1 MPSAITYHSIARF
14 TAYRV
19 ANAYLLNS
27 VLMALQSSMKGLT
40 HQVSEAAA
48 SDKFEEA
55 NALQAEL
62 DSSTEEAN
70 ALAAEHSFTPD
81 DMQDLAVAPTHPAEQ
96 SLPEQPESASS
107 LGAKV
112 EAQANGNK
120 PHVAM
125 ADDPS
130 GGRKTQDSQD
140 LSNALSRE
148 GVTDYEDEESVD
160 VDAGYSS
167 SVVSASHAA
176 TDGSRSV
183 QSARTVL
190 DRMPEFNMDDAVSF
204 RCLLEQ
210 TLHPACTL
218 HDKPPEGITYDSKQW
233 VAYMSLLQPHA
244 AWGKTLLQA
253 KLSCL
258 QCSCF
263 FLGRLKHIAF

>member
-1 MPSAITYHSIARF
+1 
-14 TAYRV
+14 
-19 ANAYLLNS
+19 
-27 VLMALQSSMKGLT
+27 MALQSSMKGLT

-81 DMQDLAVAPTHPAEQ
+81 DMQDLAGTPTPEVQ
-96 SLPEQPESASS
+96 PLPEQAESAPSS
-107 LGAKV
+107 GPKM
-112 EAQANGNK
+112 EAEADGNK
-120 PHVAM
+120 PQVAM

-148 GVTDYEDEESVD
+148 GVIDYEDEESVD

-204 RCLLEQ
+204 RCLLAN
-210 TLHPACTL
+210 TLC
-218 HDKPPEGITYDSKQW
+218 
-233 VAYMSLLQPHA
+233 
-244 AWGKTLLQA
+244 
-253 KLSCL
+253 
-258 QCSCF
+258 
-263 FLGRLKHIAF
+263 